1 MSSPGI
7 FFIHEMPYLGCR
19 LPAYWGGTFPFPWYL
34 WLFLLSMF
42 LGFWIWLWLYIDDCL
57 CLDRLSGRSLNRW
70 SGEHGISV
78 LNFLVCFDLLF
89 AVSSFSSLSTICW
102 ITFPNFSVSD
112 LNSVSDCFMLLSCPP
127 FLRGSPPPLPY
138 NWIITTTASVTELHS
153 LSIHRHFISTGMIL
167 NRWFR
172 ASDSCVSKSRLLYVL
187 CANCRISSFT
197 SAKVS
202 PGIRFSHLKF
212 WKPSVFVFKTSK
224 SLVHAL
230 Y

>member
-78 LNFLVCFDLLF
+78 LNFLVCFDLF

-112 LNSVSDCFMLLSCPP
+112 LKFRFRLFYVIIVPTILTGFPP
-127 FLRGSPPPLPY
+127 PPPLTLQLNHNDY
-138 NWIITTTASVTELHS
+138 S
-153 LSIHRHFISTGMIL
+153 LR
-167 NRWFR
+167 RR
-172 ASDSCVSKSRLLYVL
+172 AAFLIY
-187 CANCRISSFT
+187 T
-197 SAKVS
+197 SAFHFN
-202 PGIRFSHLKF
+202 GYD
-212 WKPSVFVFKTSK
+212 FKQVVQSQWFPC
-224 SLVHAL
+224 V
-230 Y
+230 